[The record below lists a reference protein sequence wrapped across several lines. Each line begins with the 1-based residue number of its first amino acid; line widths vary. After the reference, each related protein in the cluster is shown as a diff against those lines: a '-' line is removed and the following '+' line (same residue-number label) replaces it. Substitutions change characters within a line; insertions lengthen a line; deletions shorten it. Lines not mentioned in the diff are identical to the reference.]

1 MLSSNLVPAID
12 SCVLRIRTL
21 STLPF
26 SEKCA
31 KQILQRAHGKKF
43 PLFFAMGRFFSLGT
57 SSDKEAKRAI
67 AVTAIIEEYS
77 MKVLIVAQNSP
88 NVRRDAFEPF

>member
-1 MLSSNLVPAID
+1 MRQADSPTSTWEEVPTF
-12 SCVLRIRTL
+12 L
-21 STLPF
+21 F
-26 SEKCA
+26 S
-31 KQILQRAHGKKF
+31 
-43 PLFFAMGRFFSLGT
+43 MWRFFSLGT
-57 SSDKEAKRAI
+57 SSDKEAKHAI